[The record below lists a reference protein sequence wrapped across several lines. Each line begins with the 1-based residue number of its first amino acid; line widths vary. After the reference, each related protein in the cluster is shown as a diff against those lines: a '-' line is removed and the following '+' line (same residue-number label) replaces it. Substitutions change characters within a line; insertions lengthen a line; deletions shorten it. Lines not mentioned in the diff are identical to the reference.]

1 MMTAPF
7 EAGKRLH
14 ERARNDRSLREA
26 MDALVAGT
34 ATAWQ
39 QAFFERTYN
48 EMMMTPPVPMPS
60 LPPPQHL
67 SSMRDKSMDR
77 LLSVDGLVKCVLQQA
92 DGPAP
97 NSSYGPQAQCVVD
110 RLCFDLPR
118 GLFEKLRNRD
128 YGFPGL
134 DREVEQYDLAI
145 ESARR
150 AVNASWPNREPVP
163 YTSAVETALAERY
176 QQSKQT
182 LKEPWT
188 GLSHIETDS
197 LDQAILP
204 KSEKWIVRRLSY
216 DIAQIYLAT
225 PSSTLLLR
233 A

>member
-1 MMTAPF
+1 MGIRHPDLPCPM
-7 EAGKRLH
+7 GL
-14 ERARNDRSLREA
+14 
-26 MDALVAGT
+26 ALVAGT

-48 EMMMTPPVPMPS
+48 EMMTPQPTPMPS
-60 LPPPQHL
+60 LPPPQNL

-97 NSSYGPQAQCVVD
+97 NTPNGPQAQCVVD
-110 RLCFDLPR
+110 RLCFELPQQ
-118 GLFEKLRNRD
+118 LFETLRNRE

-134 DREVEQYDLAI
+134 DREVKEYDLAI

-150 AVNASWPNREPVP
+150 AVNAVWPDREPIP

-182 LKEPWT
+182 LKVPWA

-204 KSEKWIVRRLSY
+204 KFLK
-216 DIAQIYLAT
+216 
-225 PSSTLLLR
+225 
-233 A
+233 